1 MFIHYPDV
9 CIRSKE
15 ERREVHAE
23 YVRQGKTS
31 AKHSQ

>member
-1 MFIHYPDV
+1 MLTHNSDV
-9 CIRSKE
+9 CIRSEE